1 MLDTG
6 KKLSELYKTWS
17 GALPLSVISLPG
29 SGSYR
34 TYYRMQGVQGSVLGA
49 HNDDILEN
57 RAFVSFTK
65 HFRSLGLPVPELLAN
80 DSENRI
86 YLISDL
92 GDTTLYQL
100 LTSHRPLKVP
110 FALQPD
116 NPGNGDSFYLAGVG
130 RTKDNFPAEIIE
142 IYKKALE
149 WLPRFQVMAAKELD
163 YSVCYPRSAFDRQS
177 MMWDL
182 NYFKYYFLKLAKI
195 PFDEQALEDDFSA
208 LCDLLLTAPS
218 DFFLFRDFQS
228 RNIMIVQNEPWFID
242 YQGGRRG
249 ALQYDVASLLY
260 DAKADLPAEV
270 RSILLEHYLDQLEKS
285 YPVDRSAFMET
296 YDGFVLIRILQA
308 LGAYGFRGYYENKS
322 HFLQSIPY
330 ALRNL
335 RSLRD
340 HFRIGFGLQT
350 LMGVIDRMVDTPAL
364 YFTQTSEVSGHQ
376 GNSRHELPVN
386 QPTQSTLPAE
396 NILTVT
402 IQSFSYKKA
411 IPADHSGNGGGFVF
425 DCRALPNPGRYDE
438 YKPLTGRDQPVIDF
452 LKKEPAVDEFLKNT
466 FSLVDQSISAY
477 ITRGFNHL
485 MVSYGCTG
493 GRHRSVYCA
502 EALTKYLKSKYE
514 ITVNLVH
521 TEGW

>member
-1 MLDTG
+1 MMETG
-6 KKLSELYKTWS
+6 KKLSELYKSWS

-34 TYYRMQGVQGSVLGA
+34 TYYRLRGVNGTVLGA
-49 HNDDILEN
+49 HNDDVLEN
-57 RAFVSFTK
+57 RAFVSFTN
-65 HFRSLGLPVPELLAN
+65 HFRRHGLPVPELLAN
-80 DSENRI
+80 DPENRI

-92 GDTTLYQL
+92 GDATLYQL
-100 LTSHRPLKVP
+100 LIIHRSTEIP
-110 FALQPD
+110 FTLQPD
-116 NPGNGDSFYLAGVG
+116 KPGNRDSFYLAGIG
-130 RTKDNFPAEIIE
+130 QTEDGFPVEILE
-142 IYKKALE
+142 IYKKALA
-149 WLPRFQVMAAKELD
+149 WLPRFQVRAAKELD
-163 YSVCYPRSAFDRQS
+163 YSVCYPRAAFDRQS

-208 LCDLLLTAPS
+208 LCDLLLRAPS

-228 RNIMIVQNEPWFID
+228 RNIMVIRDEPWFID

-249 ALQYDVASLLY
+249 PLQYDVASLLY
-260 DAKADLPAEV
+260 DAKADLPEAV
-270 RSILLEHYLDQLEKS
+270 RSILLEHYLDQLEKI
-285 YPVDRSAFMET
+285 YPVDRPAFMET
-296 YDGFVLIRILQA
+296 YYGFVLIRILQA
-308 LGAYGFRGYYENKS
+308 LGAYGFRGYYENKP

-335 RSLRD
+335 RYLRD

-350 LMGVIDRMVDTPAL
+350 LTGLIDRMVDTPAF
-364 YFTQTSEVSGHQ
+364 YCQQTVEASGYQ
-376 GNSRHELPVN
+376 GNSGHEVPM
-386 QPTQSTLPAE
+386 TQVTSPAE
-396 NILTVT
+396 KILTVSV
-402 IQSFSYKKA
+402 QSFSYKKA

-438 YKPLTGRDQPVIDF
+438 YKPLNGRDQPVMDF
-452 LKKEPAVDEFLKNT
+452 LKKEPSVDEFLRNT

-477 ITRGFNHL
+477 ITRGFDHL

-493 GRHRSVYCA
+493 GQHRSVYCA
-502 EALTKYLKSKYE
+502 EALAKYVKNKYE

-521 TEGW
+521 MEVH